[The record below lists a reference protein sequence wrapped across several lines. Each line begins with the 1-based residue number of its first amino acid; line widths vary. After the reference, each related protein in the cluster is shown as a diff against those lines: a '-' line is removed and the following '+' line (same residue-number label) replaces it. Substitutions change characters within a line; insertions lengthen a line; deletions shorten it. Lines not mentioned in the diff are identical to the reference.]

1 MGVIDK
7 RVIGEWGTMLPDLLN
22 FFFGGG
28 GVYCSGFNIHMWSK
42 L

>member
-22 FFFGGG
+22 FFLGGG
-28 GVYCSGFNIHMWSK
+28 RFIVQGLIFTCGK